1 MHDKK
6 KKTLFL
12 IVALFFI
19 VVSIFPLFN
28 DLAKLPVW
36 LPSLG
41 TVLLLMILFPRAFLN
56 RTIIWFGI
64 YGLILACYMAFGRPL
79 TIGIGT
85 VADSKKIIIEFAFIL
100 PALSIF
106 SVLCYLNDLALT
118 RRLIKYSIIVLYIS
132 FVIAVPLM
140 YRYNSLR
147 EALYLEGLEM
157 ITVPGLPSYSLMHAY
172 TLFLPAMCYAAKKF
186 SGKRKT
192 LFITAMLILCF
203 VVYDT
208 FVAASLF
215 VMIGILTY
223 TILFTK
229 NRTNT
234 FRYVFAF
241 IVVLVFTL
249 FISGAFIP
257 LLDFFIP
264 FFRGTPVIGKLQ
276 DIRNSMASGAI
287 MGGNLVTRVELHN
300 ISWQSFFENP
310 LFGTSEVGRHSSLI
324 DRLGGMGLVAFVP
337 FLMIFIT
344 GIVRLVKMFK
354 QQISKDFFWLGVI
367 SSFMFLYF
375 KGNWGSDSW
384 LMLFVLMP
392 FAILVYEREDDNG
405 KLVA

>member
-1 MHDKK
+1 MQEK
-6 KKTLFL
+6 KKTAFL
-12 IVALFFI
+12 IIALFFI
-19 VVSIFPLFN
+19 VESIFPLFN
-28 DLAKLPVW
+28 DLVKMPVW

-41 TVLLLMILFPRAFLN
+41 TVLLLVILFPKAFVN
-56 RTIIWFGI
+56 KTIVWFGI
-64 YGLILACYMAFGRPL
+64 YGLVLFSYLALGRPL

-106 SVLCYLNDLALT
+106 SVLSYLNDMMLT
-118 RRLIKYSIIVLYIS
+118 RRLIKFSVIILYIS
-132 FVIAVPLM
+132 FVVAVPLM
-140 YRYNSLR
+140 LRYNSLR
-147 EALYLEGLEM
+147 EALYMEGLEM

-172 TLFLPAMCYAAKKF
+172 TLFLPAMCFAAKKF

-192 LFITAMLILCF
+192 LFIAALIVLCF

-215 VMIGILTY
+215 IMIGVLAY

-234 FRYVFAF
+234 FRFVFAF
-241 IVVLVFTL
+241 VVIL
-249 FISGAFIP
+249 FITLLLSGAFIP
-257 LLDFFIP
+257 ILDFFIP
-264 FFRGTPVIGKLQ
+264 FFKGTPVIGKLQ
-276 DIRNSMASGAI
+276 DIRDSMSSGSI
-287 MGGNLVTRVELHN
+287 VGGNLVLRMELHS

-310 LFGTSEVGRHSSLI
+310 LFGNSEVGRHSSLV

-337 FLMIFIT
+337 FVMIFIS
-344 GIVRLVKMFK
+344 GVIRLLKMYRER
-354 QQISKDFFWLGVI
+354 ISKDFFWLGVI
-367 SSFMFLYF
+367 SAFLFLYF
-375 KGNWGSDSW
+375 KGNWGADSW

-405 KLVA
+405 KLTA